1 VLSKSRLAHQA
12 KTEEEEEGTGG
23 EEEREAKRAVA
34 AH

>member
-12 KTEEEEEGTGG
+12 KTEEEEGTGG
-23 EEEREAKRAVA
+23 EEEREAKRAVT